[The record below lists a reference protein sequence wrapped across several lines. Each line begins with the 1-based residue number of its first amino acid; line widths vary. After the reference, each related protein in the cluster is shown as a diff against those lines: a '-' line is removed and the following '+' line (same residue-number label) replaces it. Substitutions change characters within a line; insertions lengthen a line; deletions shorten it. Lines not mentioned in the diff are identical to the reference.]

1 MNIEYTWK
9 ITALKKAP
17 NLNGLKDVVTN
28 IRFDYTGTDA
38 ESGEFFTFLGAVPIG
53 EPSPDNFKEIDKL
66 TQEEVIEWAKAN
78 HPVDHMNEII
88 SKEIVNKLT
97 PIDVEVEGLEW
108 L

>member
-17 NLNGLKDVVTN
+17 NLNGLKDVITN

-66 TQEEVIEWAKAN
+66 TQEEGIEWEKAK
-78 HPVDHMNEII
+78 HPVEHMNEII
-88 SKEIVNKLT
+88 SQERVNKVT
-97 PIDVEVEGLEW
+97 TITAM
-108 L
+108 